1 MQTKTTTPNAPALT
15 TMIKK
20 ETLTRKQANH
30 LYTLVERWVR
40 AGVMARSP
48 AVGFPDYGEYFKT
61 KLDLEDDIR
70 RYMFGTDNIIELG
83 HRLGLPV
90 DPPPARPT
98 VKRKVKKKVRSHGM
112 STLLQTHKPTPR
124 TGSQKRRKLRQ

>member
-1 MQTKTTTPNAPALT
+1 MP
-15 TMIKK
+15 IKK
-20 ETLTRKQANH
+20 ETLTRKQANY

-61 KLDLEDDIR
+61 KLDLEDQIR

-90 DPPPARPT
+90 DPPPVRPKA
-98 VKRKVKKKVRSHGM
+98 KRKVKHKKKVRHGM
-112 STLLQTHKPTPR
+112 STLPQTGKQ
-124 TGSQKRRKLRQ
+124 GSRRPGSIKRSTLWGK